1 MQQVGD
7 EKYFL
12 LTFKT
17 RLQNVSLQ
25 GQDAIIR
32 ECHKNYL
39 SFSTIPDYE
48 LPFYLQKYVNISDRR
63 LITLIR
69 TKSLPIRNNLFR
81 MKIVEANLCTR
92 CLTGEIEDEIN
103 FFFSCH
109 IFDHIRKDYKFLKKI
124 DPHMFTHKLNEI
136 ALCNSISIL
145 YDIVNFIRDSKILTY
160 EDQLL

>member
-1 MQQVGD
+1 MWAY
-7 EKYFL
+7 KIKMPL
-12 LTFKT
+12 LE
-17 RLQNVSLQ
+17 N
-25 GQDAIIR
+25 AI
-32 ECHKNYL
+32 KNYL
-39 SFSTIPDYE
+39 SCSTITDYE

-81 MKIVEANLCTR
+81 MKIVETNLCTR
-92 CLTGEIEDEIN
+92 CLTGETEDEIH

-109 IFDHIRKDYKFLKKI
+109 IFEHIRTDYKFLKKI

-145 YDIVNFIRDSKILTY
+145 YDIVNFIRDSKILSN